1 MRVDPHGNRP
11 ERIIMANENTTQAAA
26 QAAPASAPAV
36 QTADENTMELALS
49 SDRFGH
55 MDIAADLSA
64 GKAAYCTMQAEDNK
78 ARVTLFNACTNP
90 MKISDMINKRIEV
103 LHIYAEIIQV
113 VSEQTGEMVNVP
125 RVILIDK
132 QGKGYQAVSIGIYNA
147 VKRMIALFG
156 NPSQWDKPHTV
167 EVQNVSLA
175 NGQHTFNL
183 IMVD

>member
-1 MRVDPHGNRP
+1 
-11 ERIIMANENTTQAAA
+11 MANENTNQQT
-26 QAAPASAPAV
+26 V
-36 QTADENTMELALS
+36 QTADDNTMELALS
-49 SDRFGH
+49 SDRFEH
-55 MDIAADLSA
+55 MDIASDLST
-64 GKAAYCTMQAEDNK
+64 GKAAYCTMQAADNK

-90 MKISDMINKRIEV
+90 LKISDMINKRIKV

-113 VSEQTGEMVNVP
+113 VSEQTGELCSVP
-125 RVILIDK
+125 RIILIDE

-156 NPSQWDKPHTV
+156 NPAEWDAPHTV

-183 IMVD
+183 FMVD

>member
-1 MRVDPHGNRP
+1 
-11 ERIIMANENTTQAAA
+11 MANEKEITQV
-26 QAAPASAPAV
+26 QAV
-36 QTADENTMELALS
+36 QTADDDTMELALS
-49 SDRFGH
+49 SDRFAAL
-55 MDIAADLSA
+55 DIASDLTT
-64 GKAAYCTMQAEDNK
+64 GRAAYCTMQAADNK

-90 MKISDMINKRIEV
+90 LKISDMINKRIKV

-125 RVILIDK
+125 RVILIDE

-156 NPSQWDKPHTV
+156 SPAEWDKPHTV

-183 IMVD
+183 LMVD